1 MNNTSKKPRKTSS
14 SAEQLA
20 ACSLISGIAGI
31 ICSLFY
37 LPFSLVSGKNT
48 PMGLICGVIGIVLAI
63 MAKNADIRPG
73 KKYPGKA
80 LAGFIFSVIA
90 IALTMFFFYS
100 LINYY
105 DLLRDPV
112 KGPQIN
118 QLIYQMQQQLQHL
131 SDRLDQYENIIY
143 NASMICNYF
152 ELCLKIFLG
161 IFGNFFYFRFVL
173 RRVRQIKSENLPEIM
188 YRDRLRTRGGT
199 NGWLILAIF
208 AAEYVLTA
216 LLLTVL
222 FLILFLS

>member
-118 QLIYQMQQQLQHL
+118 QLIYQMQQQLQMQMHRQTSL
-131 SDRLDQYENIIY
+131 FHKINIEHAKSHSLVFI
-143 NASMICNYF
+143 
-152 ELCLKIFLG
+152 
-161 IFGNFFYFRFVL
+161 L
-173 RRVRQIKSENLPEIM
+173 RE
-188 YRDRLRTRGGT
+188 
-199 NGWLILAIF
+199 W
-208 AAEYVLTA
+208 
-216 LLLTVL
+216 LLLFYL
-222 FLILFLS
+222 FIY

>member
-1 MNNTSKKPRKTSS
+1 MNITSKKPRKTSS
-14 SAEQLA
+14 SSEQLA

-31 ICSLFY
+31 ICSFFY

-80 LAGFIFSVIA
+80 LAGFIFSIIA

-118 QLIYQMQQQLQHL
+118 QLIYQMQQQLQMQL
-131 SDRLDQYENIIY
+131 QMPAN
-143 NASMICNYF
+143 
-152 ELCLKIFLG
+152 
-161 IFGNFFYFRFVL
+161 
-173 RRVRQIKSENLPEIM
+173 
-188 YRDRLRTRGGT
+188 
-199 NGWLILAIF
+199 
-208 AAEYVLTA
+208 
-216 LLLTVL
+216 
-222 FLILFLS
+222 

>member
-1 MNNTSKKPRKTSS
+1 MNSTSKKPRKTSS
-14 SAEQLA
+14 SSEQLA

-31 ICSLFY
+31 ICSFFY

-80 LAGFIFSVIA
+80 LAGFIF
-90 IALTMFFFYS
+90 FFYS

-118 QLIYQMQQQLQHL
+118 QLIYQMQQQLQMPA
-131 SDRLDQYENIIY
+131 N
-143 NASMICNYF
+143 
-152 ELCLKIFLG
+152 
-161 IFGNFFYFRFVL
+161 
-173 RRVRQIKSENLPEIM
+173 
-188 YRDRLRTRGGT
+188 
-199 NGWLILAIF
+199 
-208 AAEYVLTA
+208 
-216 LLLTVL
+216 
-222 FLILFLS
+222 

>member
-48 PMGLICGVIGIVLAI
+48 PMGLICGVIGIMLAI

-118 QLIYQMQQQLQHL
+118 QLIYQMQQQLQM
-131 SDRLDQYENIIY
+131 QMQAPAN
-143 NASMICNYF
+143 
-152 ELCLKIFLG
+152 
-161 IFGNFFYFRFVL
+161 
-173 RRVRQIKSENLPEIM
+173 
-188 YRDRLRTRGGT
+188 
-199 NGWLILAIF
+199 
-208 AAEYVLTA
+208 
-216 LLLTVL
+216 
-222 FLILFLS
+222 

>member
-31 ICSLFY
+31 ICSLF
-37 LPFSLVSGKNT
+37 
-48 PMGLICGVIGIVLAI
+48 ICHFPCKRKEHSYGTDLRSNRYRACHYG
-63 MAKNADIRPG
+63 KNADIRPG

-118 QLIYQMQQQLQHL
+118 QLIYQMQQQLQM
-131 SDRLDQYENIIY
+131 QMQAPAN
-143 NASMICNYF
+143 
-152 ELCLKIFLG
+152 
-161 IFGNFFYFRFVL
+161 
-173 RRVRQIKSENLPEIM
+173 
-188 YRDRLRTRGGT
+188 
-199 NGWLILAIF
+199 
-208 AAEYVLTA
+208 
-216 LLLTVL
+216 
-222 FLILFLS
+222 